1 MKMVLKKF
9 VSYLYDQKGTIRF
22 QMDDWYDWHKDPQS
36 FHEAA
41 VEYLMEEGKTV
52 ETISVVKQ
60 LTSNEI
66 ATLLVN
72 GKKYRLTVDLTP
84 PVGAVQSAILTP
96 ID

>member
-1 MKMVLKKF
+1 
-9 VSYLYDQKGTIRF
+9 
-22 QMDDWYDWHKDPQS
+22 
-36 FHEAA
+36 
-41 VEYLMEEGKTV
+41 MEEGKTV

-66 ATLLVN
+66 STLLVD
-72 GKKYRLTVDLTP
+72 GKKYRLTVDHTP

>member
-9 VSYLYDQKGTIRF
+9 ASYLYDQKGTKRF
-22 QMDDWYDWHKDPQS
+22 QMDDWHKDPQS

-41 VEYLMEEGKTV
+41 VEYLMQEGKIV

-66 ATLLVN
+66 STLIVD